1 MTDFRR
7 HPSLASLLVA
17 LACGGTLACRERP
30 PADRIRVSG
39 QVEATDVQVAS
50 QVPGRLLE
58 RKVSEGDRVQ
68 KGAVIALLDTA
79 DTELAITRA
88 RAERAQAEAQ
98 VRLLMAGSRPE
109 DIRVAESQ
117 VPPAQADVA
126 AAEAD
131 LAAAELDVQRF
142 QQLVASNSGSR
153 KQLDDAVARRNVTR
167 ERVVAARERVR
178 VAQEGVARVKAG
190 ARREE
195 VEAARARVDGVSA
208 QIATLDKA
216 VSDATIVAPIGGV
229 VTTTIAD
236 TGELIQPR
244 SPIVVITDLD
254 HAWAN
259 VYVDEPFVP
268 RLRVGD
274 TATLFTDAGGPGVKG
289 TISYISERAEFTPRN
304 VQTADDRSKLV
315 YRVKVSVDNS
325 NGLFKAGMP
334 VEAEIVFAR

>member
-1 MTDFRR
+1 MTDLRID
-7 HPSLASLLVA
+7 PSLATIFVA
-17 LACGGTLACRERP
+17 LACAGTLACRDRP

-68 KGAVIALLDTA
+68 LGAVIARLDTA
-79 DTELAITRA
+79 DTELAITRT

-98 VRLLMAGSRPE
+98 LRLLLAGSRSE
-109 DIRVAESQ
+109 DVRVAESQ
-117 VPPAQADVA
+117 VLPAQADVA

-142 QQLVASNSGSR
+142 QQLLASNSGSR

-178 VAQEGVARVKAG
+178 VAQEGVVRVKAG

-195 VEAARARVDGVSA
+195 IEAARARVDGVSA
-208 QIATLDKA
+208 QIATLEKA

-244 SPIVVITDLD
+244 GPIVVITDLD

-289 TISYISERAEFTPRN
+289 TISFISERAEFTPRN

-334 VEAEIVFAR
+334 VEAEIGFAR